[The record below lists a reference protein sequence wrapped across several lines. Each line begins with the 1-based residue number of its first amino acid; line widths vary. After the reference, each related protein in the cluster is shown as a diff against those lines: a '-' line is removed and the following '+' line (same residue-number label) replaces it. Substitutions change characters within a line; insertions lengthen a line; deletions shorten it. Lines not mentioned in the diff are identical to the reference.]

1 MKKIDR
7 TGEVKENLNGL
18 EMKIIEYKNNKEV
31 RVLFTASGETRLTTY
46 LKFKQG
52 KVYPTWKNKTYNKNK
67 YAIPSKELTQDIRDV
82 DLSKYDFISDET
94 DNDEPSTSI
103 AISIAMLVGLIGLG
117 GFAIWFVNQIF

>member
-1 MKKIDR
+1 MRKIDR

-67 YAIPSKELTQDIRDV
+67 YTIPKKSDVYQDIRDV
-82 DLSKYDFISDET
+82 DIADITLEDY
-94 DNDEPSTSI
+94 DEPNSNLAIALAMAIGSI
-103 AISIAMLVGLIGLG
+103 ALIG
-117 GFAIWFVNQIF
+117 GFIALIGWLC

>member
-1 MKKIDR
+1 MRKIDR

-67 YAIPSKELTQDIRDV
+67 YTIPKKSDVYQDIRDV
-82 DLSKYDFISDET
+82 DIADITLEDY
-94 DNDEPSTSI
+94 DEPSSNLAIALAMAIGSI
-103 AISIAMLVGLIGLG
+103 ALIGGIIAL
-117 GFAIWFVNQIF
+117 ISWLC

>member
-67 YAIPSKELTQDIRDV
+67 YTIPKKSDVYQDIRDV
-82 DLSKYDFISDET
+82 DIADITLEDY
-94 DNDEPSTSI
+94 DEPNSNLAIALAMAIGSI
-103 AISIAMLVGLIGLG
+103 ALIG
-117 GFAIWFVNQIF
+117 GFIALIGWLC

>member
-67 YAIPSKELTQDIRDV
+67 YTIPKKSDVYQDIRDIDV
-82 DLSKYDFISDET
+82 ADIILDDHEGSNLGVALAMAIG
-94 DNDEPSTSI
+94 SI
-103 AISIAMLVGLIGLG
+103 AIIGIILALIGWLC
-117 GFAIWFVNQIF
+117 